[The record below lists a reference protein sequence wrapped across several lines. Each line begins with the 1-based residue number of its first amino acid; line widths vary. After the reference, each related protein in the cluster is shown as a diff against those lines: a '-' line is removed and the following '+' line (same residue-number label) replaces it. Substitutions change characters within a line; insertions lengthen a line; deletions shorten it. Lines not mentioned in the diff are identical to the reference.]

1 MKCKSKLG
9 PSPHQTESAA
19 VTLQAFIQGYQA
31 RKLFGELQ
39 RIREIQRN
47 ALNQYCDLKSSVLTL
62 QSWWRMILCRRRHQ
76 KLKEKSVEV
85 EVKYFSLIIKNNS
98 IFSFMF

>member
-47 ALNQYCDLKSSVLTL
+47 ALNQYRDLKSSVLTL
-62 QSWWRMILCRRRHQ
+62 QSAVVVEDDPVQ
-76 KLKEKSVEV
+76 EEASEV
-85 EVKYFSLIIKNNS
+85 EGEEYGR
-98 IFSFMF
+98 